1 MTKSPLL
8 DTHAWVWWMLGDP
21 RLSARERTELDG
33 LPSGQRPRLCDISLW
48 EVAML
53 VQLGRLRLD
62 DALEDWLRIAASP
75 STVEVI
81 PITPAVVA
89 GGKAVAPGTACWGRG
104 NGAGGT
110 RATHSAR
117 QWLWTCHRP
126 GYSPFALGGGPPGSD
141 MDPDRCRRPPAVFGH
156 SRTAADRTVVRL
168 SSSGAVESSV
178 FVEAGLSCAAD
189 LRCSANR
196 LNPLHTVISRRSGFP
211 WLPHRRF
218 C

>member
-8 DTHAWVWWMLGDP
+8 ETHVWVWWMLGDP
-21 RLSARERTELDG
+21 RLSARERTVLDD

-89 GGKAVAPGTACWGRG
+89 GG
-104 NGAGGT
+104 
-110 RATHSAR
+110 R
-117 QWLWTCHRP
+117 QAFRVP
-126 GYSPFALGGGPPGSD
+126 PGGG
-141 MDPDRCRRPPAVFGH
+141 RETGH
-156 SRTAADRTVVRL
+156 AAHEPLISSAMAADVPSTRL
-168 SSSGAVESSV
+168 SAIRAQWRPSWE
-178 FVEAGLSCAAD
+178 
-189 LRCSANR
+189 RY
-196 LNPLHTVISRRSGFP
+196 GF
-211 WLPHRRF
+211 
-218 C
+218 